1 MIRIFQ
7 KGPLWRPAL
16 LIMASA
22 LLAACSSTPDTVKG
36 PAIRGSLGDPIM
48 VIAALHEQLDDWYG
62 APYHLGGMS
71 KRGVDCSGFVSVT
84 FKDRFALK
92 LPRTT
97 SEQARR
103 GEKVPKNDLQPG
115 DLVFF
120 RTGRGPNGLHVGIY
134 ADDDSFIHAS
144 TSAGVIKSSLNT
156 QYWRQAYW
164 QSRRL

>member
-1 MIRIFQ
+1 MIRIFSFRFV
-7 KGPLWRPAL
+7 GLMAL
-16 LIMASA
+16 IL
-22 LLAACSSTPDTVKG
+22 LLAACSSTPAKKSSS
-36 PAIRGSLGDPIM
+36 IKGSLGDPIM

-62 APYHLGGMS
+62 APYHLGGMT

-84 FKDRFALK
+84 FKDRFALG

-97 SEQARR
+97 SEQARK
-103 GEKVPKNDLQPG
+103 GAKVTKSELQPG

-134 ADDDSFIHAS
+134 ADNDSFIHAS
-144 TSAGVIKSSLNT
+144 TSSGVVKSSMNN
-156 QYWRQAYW
+156 QYWRQVYW

>member
-1 MIRIFQ
+1 
-7 KGPLWRPAL
+7 
-16 LIMASA
+16 MASCFTDNGICSA
-22 LLAACSSTPDTVKG
+22 GRLFLDTGYRKGAADSWLAGRS
-36 PAIRGSLGDPIM
+36 IM